1 MLLMMRKGIRAGICH
16 AIYWYVKANNRCMK
30 NYDKKEESS
39 YLKFW
44 EVNNFYGRAVSQK
57 LPENDAQWVEEA
69 SQFNKYFITN

>member
-1 MLLMMRKGIRAGICH
+1 MLLMIRKGIRAGICH

-44 EVNNFYGRAVSQK
+44 EVNNLYGRAVSQK
-57 LPENDAQWVEEA
+57 LLKMMFSGLKKHLNLI
-69 SQFNKYFITN
+69 NIL